1 MADTEIKHPPK
12 PDEGKHQ
19 YPKLGEWNH
28 LEAAIGQRGTGK
40 STWQCHRAYELR
52 EEAGGAYIIGH
63 SIGARMPEKLPAE
76 LGGHELPISYYRTI
90 AKLDQGLRRH
100 PERWH
105 ILAPPK
111 EAIDGVEPETADDLL
126 RYVDRLSVSLRK
138 AAWKKEN
145 PFRFWNDQRK
155 TLGLRSPPIVVL
167 IDEGI
172 AVEAA
177 STGGKSRGK
186 DRWFLQ
192 MIYSLRH
199 DHIALLYSVQEPS
212 SRSWRVLEAATVIC
226 VFRVRHRWALGA
238 LEAAGA
244 TREQTEQIAKLPPY
258 KHVTLYGNEL
268 DMQQGAKIG
277 EELQKTEGNK
287 EIVPGPGK

>member
-1 MADTEIKHPPK
+1 MADEIDAPPGK
-12 PDEGKHQ
+12 PDDGKHA
-19 YPKLGEWNH
+19 YPKLGTWNH

-52 EEAGGAYIIGH
+52 EEAGGAYVIGH
-63 SIGARMPEKLPAE
+63 SLGARMPEKLPPE
-76 LGGHELPISYYRTI
+76 LGGHELPITYYQTI
-90 AKLDQGLRRH
+90 AKLDRGLRRH

-111 EAIDGVEPETADDLL
+111 DAIDGVEPETADDLL
-126 RYVDRLSVSLRK
+126 RYVDRLAVALRRS
-138 AAWKKEN
+138 AWRKEH
-145 PFRFWNDQRK
+145 PFRFWNEQRK
-155 TLGLRSPPIVVL
+155 TIGLRSPPIIVL

-199 DHIALLYSVQEPS
+199 DHVALLYSVQEPS

-244 TREQTEQIAKLPPY
+244 SREETDKIKNLPPY

-268 DMQQGAKIG
+268 DMKSGAKVGQEIAVKDG
-277 EELQKTEGNK
+277 EERPPADE
-287 EIVPGPGK
+287 